1 MPHVS
6 NCSRHPRHILRAGF
20 IVLAAGSWATSA
32 MAQFS
37 TPLTAAPSAA
47 TTQVPASTMQRPA
60 ETAATPAVPV
70 AVVPA
75 VAVPAAMPVAAASRQ
90 SPGIGPVPTQSGRP
104 PAVGDT
110 ARHLLSSQADGRA
123 AGAAQPM
130 LGATASLSWK
140 RYVDSFTH
148 PIPEFYESSVGKGE
162 GSTSP

>member
-1 MPHVS
+1 MPRVS
-6 NCSRHPRHILRAGF
+6 NCSRHFRQILCAASIMLAGS
-20 IVLAAGSWATSA
+20 SWATSA

-37 TPLTAAPSAA
+37 TPLTAAPV
-47 TTQVPASTMQRPA
+47 TQQMPASTMQRPV
-60 ETAATPAVPV
+60 ETATMPAVPV

-75 VAVPAAMPVAAASRQ
+75 AAAEPRR

-110 ARHLLSSQADGRA
+110 ARHLLSAQAEGRSP
-123 AGAAQPM
+123 GLAQPM

-162 GSTSP
+162 GSSSP